1 MESSLRGVSA
11 YTAPGVL
18 FTNRES
24 LRAHYTSDWHRYN
37 LKRKV
42 AGLAPLVKDE
52 FEARKAAALLA
63 KQDKDGNVSK
73 KQDHVKSSK
82 QEQVARRNGLRRHDI
97 PPSNSIPVDLCDEQ
111 RVLPPVPPPGTEERL
126 STPSDEE
133 DQTTLNDEPVEI
145 NVNKSLFDN
154 HESVDVHENLEHMQ
168 RNFDFFLPDAEYVSD
183 LEGLLEYLHQKV
195 SLGHTCLYCGQMFRS
210 AMACRQH
217 MIDKSHCKIKYDEQE
232 DMDEFGEFYDFSSS
246 YADASDPRRDVVS
259 EDEDEDDEV
268 LVGESNSFE
277 MLPGG
282 ELLLKRA
289 DGTRKII
296 GVRWL
301 KQYYKQ
307 NARVIDQRASVI
319 AAQREKLLLMYK
331 RIGVDTSSELI
342 KDLIAAG
349 AENNQQ
355 QSRALS
361 VALNRAAPRFAGVE
375 LAAARQHFK
384 REHKQRTKL
393 GMQENW
399 NIKHRVAKQRSRA
412 EGVGVHG

>member
-1 MESSLRGVSA
+1 MSKVQPVISNEIEQQNAPPSSSSA
-11 YTAPGVL
+11 EEDVVAQTAAL
-18 FTNRES
+18 S
-24 LRAHYTSDWHRYN
+24 
-37 LKRKV
+37 
-42 AGLAPLVKDE
+42 LAP
-52 FEARKAAALLA
+52 A
-63 KQDKDGNVSK
+63 N
-73 KQDHVKSSK
+73 
-82 QEQVARRNGLRRHDI
+82 
-97 PPSNSIPVDLCDEQ
+97 
-111 RVLPPVPPPGTEERL
+111 
-126 STPSDEE
+126 
-133 DQTTLNDEPVEI
+133 
-145 NVNKSLFDN
+145 
-154 HESVDVHENLEHMQ
+154 
-168 RNFDFFLPDAEYVSD
+168 
-183 LEGLLEYLHQKV
+183 
-195 SLGHTCLYCGQMFRS
+195 
-210 AMACRQH
+210 
-217 MIDKSHCKIKYDEQE
+217 MIDP
-232 DMDEFGEFYDFSSS
+232 
-246 YADASDPRRDVVS
+246 SDPRRDVVS